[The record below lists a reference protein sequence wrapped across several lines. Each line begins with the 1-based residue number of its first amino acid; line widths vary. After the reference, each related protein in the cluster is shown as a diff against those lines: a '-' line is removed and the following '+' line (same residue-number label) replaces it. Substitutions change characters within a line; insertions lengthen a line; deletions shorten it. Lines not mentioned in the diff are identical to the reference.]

1 MLKNNENTTDVE
13 SIKAAIKKKADGWK
27 RTRSNRISASERL
40 KGYSSKWNMV
50 TFIFNVEAV
59 LFMVISLKY
68 PILNGIDAVISG
80 FFSLYVIL
88 LQYFLATLNYEARAL
103 KFHYE
108 ELQIENLRL
117 RLKQLYHSSKSAEQ
131 LSSEYNGITREYQE
145 NLTGYENHGEIDDLR
160 TTAKK
165 KVSDYSIEN
174 MFIYANFIIVIAAPV
189 LFACQYVL

>member
-1 MLKNNENTTDVE
+1 MRADEDTENVE
-13 SIKAAIKKKADGWK
+13 PIKAAIKKKTDGWK
-27 RTRSNRISASERL
+27 RTRSNRINASERL

-50 TFIFNVEAV
+50 TFVFNVEAV

-68 PILNGIDAVISG
+68 PIASGIDAVISG

-108 ELQIENLRL
+108 ELQIEDLRL
-117 RLKQLYHSSKSAEQ
+117 RLKQLYHSGKNAEQ
-131 LSSEYNGITREYQE
+131 LGSEYNGITREYQE

-160 TTAKK
+160 TTAKE
-165 KVSDYSIEN
+165 KVSDYSIESI
-174 MFIYANFIIVIAAPV
+174 FIYANFVIVVAAPI